1 MTLSSRM
8 IIVLTCVGLLSGGF
22 LTGVGLV
29 TKDRIAH
36 NKQMEIEEAITA
48 VVPMTST
55 SEVLHEEKDLTVYGG
70 KDESG
75 NLVGFAVYTSGMGFQ
90 DKITLM
96 FGVDASLAKISRM
109 AILEQ
114 QETPGLGAKIKD
126 LEAFLKYWE
135 GKNSSQPLTLRKPAA
150 ISAEELSA
158 TEVNT
163 ITGATISSQA
173 VLDMVNLSMEKLR
186 VLESAGKLLKKGQDA
201 K

>member
-22 LTGVGLV
+22 LTGVGLI

-55 SEVLHEEKDLTVYGG
+55 SEILHEEKDLTVYGG

-186 VLESAGKLLKKGQDA
+186 ALESAGKLLKKGQDA